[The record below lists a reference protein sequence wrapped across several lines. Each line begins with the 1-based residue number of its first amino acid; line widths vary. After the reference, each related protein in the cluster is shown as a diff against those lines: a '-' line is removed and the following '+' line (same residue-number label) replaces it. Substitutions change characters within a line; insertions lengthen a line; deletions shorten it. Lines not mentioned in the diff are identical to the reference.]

1 MKKILTVLTAC
12 AVLTACGEKKSEYD
26 KYYEEDYKPDTTA
39 TAARPATPAAPAP
52 EDKTKVAT
60 EDTAAGAAA
69 TGATAGGAAP
79 AKEALAG
86 KYDKGKKLIAM
97 SDCLTCHKDDQKVVG
112 PSYVEVAQ
120 KYEFNDKNVD
130 YLAGKIIKGGAGVW
144 GQIPMSAHP
153 DLKKEDAEE
162 MARYVLSLRK

>member
-12 AVLTACGEKKSEYD
+12 AVLTACSEKKSEYD
-26 KYYEEDYKPDTTA
+26 KYYEDDYQPDTTA
-39 TAARPATPAAPAP
+39 TAAARPAPATPATPAP
-52 EDKTKVAT
+52 KDNTAVAKS
-60 EDTAAGAAA
+60 DTAE
-69 TGATAGGAAP
+69 TGATAGGAA
-79 AKEALAG
+79 AGKEALAG
-86 KYDKGKKLIAM
+86 KYEKGEKLIAM
-97 SDCLTCHKDDQKVVG
+97 SDCLTCHKDDQRVVG

-120 KYEFNDKNVD
+120 KYEFNDKNID

-144 GQIPMSAHP
+144 GQVPMSPHP